1 MGPVDYLLLLA
12 DLLVEICCV
21 VCLLKKRA
29 FSQHF
34 TIVLYLCAS
43 IAIGIGRYGVIAAMG
58 FSTDA
63 YKYFYYY
70 SDALLTIC
78 LYFILMNLYAHVFSE
93 MGISKFVRGGAMLLL
108 AGTAGISYYM
118 VATSTDK
125 LVTHFVYELSQNLY
139 FVGVLLT
146 YLLWGAMMK
155 LRENRTRLMQ
165 LVLAMGVYFSAFA
178 GSYALGNVYPNLEVW
193 RYVCHLMVMWLPI
206 SWAYTFLKVPGDARM
221 ATARVLAPNR

>member
-165 LVLAMGVYFSAFA
+165 LVLAI
-178 GSYALGNVYPNLEVW
+178 VYPNLEVW

-206 SWAYTFLKVPGDARM
+206 SWAYTFLKVPEDARM